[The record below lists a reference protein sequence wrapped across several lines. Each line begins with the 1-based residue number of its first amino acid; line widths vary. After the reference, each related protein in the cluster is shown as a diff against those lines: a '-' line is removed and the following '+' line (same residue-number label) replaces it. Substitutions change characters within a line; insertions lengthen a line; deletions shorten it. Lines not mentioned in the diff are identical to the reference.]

1 MRGSRDRQVLH
12 RPETTPGH
20 LPSAGEDMRIKLTR
34 RLPLLCAAAGL
45 WLALPA
51 PAGIVVLQNAPVYLV
66 EFGPAE
72 RVEPFGSLP
81 QFASTY
87 LHLRLAAIQGG
98 RGGLIRE
105 QPVCGANTLPPPPQN
120 EEQAS
125 ARRSVPAPQVTSY
138 VVSGTLRRKP
148 GDHEDAL
155 ELSYELIK
163 RTDCRPETLLKQSST
178 FDPDELLT
186 RLSVVSDEIANSL
199 ADSIS
204 NKAIVL
210 VSEIDGGAKDAGTL
224 QQLLLDTLSDSKAFR
239 GQQSVAP
246 PRVAGYIV
254 EGKLSAISGR
264 NLKARYTLELTA
276 VAGKERYPLTSGS
289 GGPFADE
296 RQLYRY
302 YIGEVRK
309 AVSRLE
315 TVHYQRQ
322 VGLSSEY
329 SKTPDAEI
337 LQKSREA
344 LCEPRKTGCEPK
356 PEIALA
362 LLEERLDRL
371 QPADEAYTLASRAY
385 RLAGQDVAAAELHE
399 RRLAQVRAPG
409 QRQQILIA
417 AGDAWMQAHEYGRA
431 AERYQQAL
439 ALSRES
445 GDSVPEVIGK
455 RARALRLDDKPAE
468 ALKFLLDNRKD
479 SASWEDEIAEE
490 LAGLRSISQLQPICT
505 TLRQRLGTASLATGQ
520 CLARLG
526 RLQSADENYVEAAA
540 NLRQA
545 AGILGG
551 REDADEGWAT
561 LASTEREASHYEAA
575 AAAAGR
581 ALDLRVAAYGAS
593 SSQAADT
600 ETLLGTIYAQWQKLP
615 EAKSHLENAIAIYD
629 KLPDVNEIDLVRALD
644 WLGHAEQEATPVDA
658 AERADRRAL
667 AILRKQSAA
676 YSSWQADSLQKLGDL
691 AKLRADFRVA
701 EDYYRQSLQL
711 REKDGPGSAEHL
723 YSQYLLADALME
735 LGRFV
740 EARNLYTSVLEG
752 RKKLGVEP
760 DYIAQS
766 YGALGLMYSQW
777 GMYPESET
785 NWRLSLDFRLKVPK
799 PSARAVEMVRY
810 SLGATLGQLGRYAEG
825 ERLLRQGFEA
835 QVAEYGR
842 CEFGH
847 AASEKNLV
855 FAHFH
860 GDGGD
865 AARAPFVVVEEVVGL
880 GDVAVSEEILVFGG
894 RLPGAVRR
902 LVMAHG
908 EERLLRV
915 ALFEPVERE
924 IADQVGAVAGILLAP
939 GAGEERGIVINALA
953 GENVPV
959 VEAGGLARQVP
970 LADHRRLV
978 TCALEFLGDV
988 IALGVERVVQRV
1000 DAVLVA
1006 VLPGKNRGAAGRA
1019 DGIGA
1024 EAVGEANARARDA
1037 VDIGRLVDAAAI
1049 GGDGVGGVI
1058 VRHDVEN
1065 VGLGTAFCQGGGAE
1079 QAKQFAASI
1088 SRHCKGTLS

>member
-1 MRGSRDRQVLH
+1 
-12 RPETTPGH
+12 
-20 LPSAGEDMRIKLTR
+20 MRIELTR

-87 LHLRLAAIQGG
+87 LHLRLAAIQGA
-98 RGGLIRE
+98 RVVLIRE

-545 AGILGG
+545 AEILGG
-551 REDADEGWAT
+551 RKDADEVWAT

-644 WLGHAEQEATPVDA
+644 WLGHAEQEATHVDA

-842 CEFGH
+842 GEFGH
-847 AASEKNLV
+847 AASEKNLGLILMLLGRYKEARNLIQESIDIRSKFLGAGNPITSISLDAMALWHAAQRDYDSAETLFRQALQAKETGLPANHWLMADDLV
-855 FAHFH
+855 ELGKLLTARSRHQEAEPYYRRVIEIWTAAENPDHPQVAASQNGLALLEGERGNLKRMEELCNQSLTLRTKVLGPGHPDVAQSNLCLAAFQERSGNPPRARQYYIQAR
-860 GDGGD
+860 DVLTRALGGD
-865 AARAPFVVVEEVVGL
+865 HPQLAYLLRDYASFLTRQGLATEAAAAEVEADRIRASHAAR
-880 GDVAVSEEILVFGG
+880 
-894 RLPGAVRR
+894 
-902 LVMAHG
+902 
-908 EERLLRV
+908 
-915 ALFEPVERE
+915 
-924 IADQVGAVAGILLAP
+924 
-939 GAGEERGIVINALA
+939 
-953 GENVPV
+953 
-959 VEAGGLARQVP
+959 EAGV
-970 LADHRRLV
+970 H
-978 TCALEFLGDV
+978 
-988 IALGVERVVQRV
+988 
-1000 DAVLVA
+1000 
-1006 VLPGKNRGAAGRA
+1006 
-1019 DGIGA
+1019 
-1024 EAVGEANARARDA
+1024 
-1037 VDIGRLVDAAAI
+1037 
-1049 GGDGVGGVI
+1049 
-1058 VRHDVEN
+1058 
-1065 VGLGTAFCQGGGAE
+1065 
-1079 QAKQFAASI
+1079 
-1088 SRHCKGTLS
+1088 